1 MKQVRGKLE
10 ENTSAKFSE
19 KWRDYIDLGVTV
31 WEQDYETHKK
41 LRQKSLL
48 FVNG

>member
-19 KWRDYIDLGVTV
+19 RWRDYIDLGVTV

-41 LRQKSLL
+41 LGKKALL
-48 FVNG
+48 ICHG